1 MKSFFILLFLIS
13 LIVCNPIESKEDE
26 KRKKRDK
33 SFKEMA
39 DCIYNDSISEQ
50 LKNKIKTLEKND
62 EIGKILYIDIINN
75 FESKDHKIIKK
86 CRGEYLS
93 KMIKLNIHLEK
104 LIENLDL
111 QQPVDILKLNSKL
124 KINGKHENI
133 EITDDLI
140 NELIITKKREIYRDF
155 PQCCFYPAFIKD
167 IKLNILLLLTN
178 NIIFDQIFNKDFTD
192 FYVTSFNEKSNRFF
206 AILCLA

>member
-93 KMIKLNIHLEK
+93 KMIKLNIL
-104 LIENLDL
+104 
-111 QQPVDILKLNSKL
+111 
-124 KINGKHENI
+124 
-133 EITDDLI
+133 
-140 NELIITKKREIYRDF
+140 
-155 PQCCFYPAFIKD
+155 
-167 IKLNILLLLTN
+167 
-178 NIIFDQIFNKDFTD
+178 
-192 FYVTSFNEKSNRFF
+192 
-206 AILCLA
+206 